1 MRGSKLIWFSNAGRK
16 SFGFSVST
24 WFLCGWFESN
34 WFQCGGSNLTWFQW
48 RDETDLG
55 VLWAEIIDVT
65 PVWGV
70 GIDFRDWNRP
80 GSLCGGRKAL
90 VFSLGIENYVFVR
103 GGEIGFIVVV
113 GPITVC
119 FSYIDRNWLGFTVGI
134 AVYLIFLCGMKMTCF
149 HWSTDLV
156 FMWWSKLTWFHCR
169 DRHWLVFGVAFE
181 NDLFL
186 VSWSTLTWFLCQ
198 GIEIDMTLDW
208 GSKLDFSDGM

>member
-1 MRGSKLIWFSNAGRK
+1 M
-16 SFGFSVST
+16 
-24 WFLCGWFESN
+24 
-34 WFQCGGSNLTWFQW
+34 TWFQW

-119 FSYIDRNWLGFTVGI
+119 FSYIDRN
-134 AVYLIFLCGMKMTCF
+134 
-149 HWSTDLV
+149 
-156 FMWWSKLTWFHCR
+156 
-169 DRHWLVFGVAFE
+169 
-181 NDLFL
+181 
-186 VSWSTLTWFLCQ
+186 
-198 GIEIDMTLDW
+198 
-208 GSKLDFSDGM
+208 